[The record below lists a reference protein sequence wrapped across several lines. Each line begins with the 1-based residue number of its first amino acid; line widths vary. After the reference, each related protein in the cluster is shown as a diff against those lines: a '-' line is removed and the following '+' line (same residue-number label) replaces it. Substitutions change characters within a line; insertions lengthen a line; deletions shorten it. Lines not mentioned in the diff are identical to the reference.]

1 MAHFLTRNL
10 TGHLLVVNGTFSY
23 YENDPV
29 NDWPYRKHAFTLRL
43 PAPVDF
49 DPDEPVCAFTPIHT
63 HQQSNEYHDMVVT
76 ATVLFAGSIVPA
88 HIKRA
93 PVPSVLG
100 FLPYLHDANVSD
112 CSFLAKGM
120 KTPLHASRVLLMRSS
135 SFFKRMLSGPWLE
148 SVHDPIPLA
157 AWDAPAV
164 ALVFVHI
171 YSGWVPN
178 DPLPAKTPARL
189 VEDFACDPTGLT
201 YATWRN
207 LFELAR
213 MLGLK
218 DLGLA
223 VNRKL
228 VALLYQEQDDV
239 AAEPESDSEGDAV
252 EGNNVRKVCE
262 E

>member
-10 TGHLLVVNGTFSY
+10 TGHVLVVKGTFSY

-29 NDWPYRKHAFTLRL
+29 NDWPHRKHTFTLRL

-49 DPDEPVCAFTPIHT
+49 DPDEPVCAFTPIYT
-63 HQQSNEYHDMVVT
+63 HQVSNEYHDMVVT
-76 ATVLFAGSIVPA
+76 ATVSFSGSIVPA

-100 FLPYLHDANVSD
+100 FLPFLHDAKVSD

-120 KTPLHASRVLLMRSS
+120 TTPLHASRVLLMRSS

-157 AWDAPAV
+157 AWDAPAI
-164 ALVFVHI
+164 ALAFVHI

-189 VEDFACDPTGLT
+189 VEDFACDDGAHLCDVAQPD
-201 YATWRN
+201 
-207 LFELAR
+207 LA
-213 MLGLK
+213 
-218 DLGLA
+218 LA

-239 AAEPESDSEGDAV
+239 AAEPESDSEGDAA
-252 EGNNVRKVCE
+252 EGNNVRKTSLVCE